1 MKQTDNK
8 KRKVVQSI
16 LWGVITGI
24 AIAVTFM
31 AGFVTRDLLGGP
43 VLASPFSEQET
54 YPLLDEVQILI
65 DQYYLMDQPTY
76 TERQYAAIRGMLAA
90 LDDRYTFFIDPPVA
104 QSESD
109 VLAGTYGGVGVQ
121 VQRSEAGELVLYP
134 FDNSPASEAGIQEGD
149 VLLAIDGEAIDF
161 STRQDVIDQM
171 LRGEVRRS
179 NGVNLTFARDGEE
192 QTLFVPFGV
201 IDIPS
206 VVWRT
211 LDEQDDT
218 PVGYIQVLRFTNRT
232 PDEVLDALDTLT
244 ENRVQG
250 IILDLRDNSGGL
262 LQESVDVAGHFLDG
276 GVVVYERNV
285 DGERVFRADRGAEA
299 NALPLAVLV
308 NNGTAS
314 AAELVAGA
322 IQDRDRGILIGQ
334 STFGKGTVQQIFRL
348 SDDSSLHVTS
358 AEWFTPARNEIAG
371 TGLEPDIAMIPDENG
386 RDVELG
392 EALRYIEEQITETA
406 QQ

>member
-1 MKQTDNK
+1 MKQTINK
-8 KRKVVQSI
+8 QQKIVQSV
-16 LWGVITGI
+16 LWGVIIGI

-43 VLASPFSEQET
+43 VLASPFAEQET

-65 DQYYLMDQPTY
+65 DQYYLKDQPEY
-76 TERQYAAIRGMLAA
+76 TERQYAAIRGMLTA

-109 VLAGTYGGVGVQ
+109 VLAGTYGGIGAQ
-121 VQRSEAGELVLYP
+121 VQRTETGELVLYP
-134 FDNSPASEAGIQEGD
+134 FDDSPADEAGIQEGD
-149 VLLAIDGEAIDF
+149 VLLAIDGDAVDF
-161 STRQDVIDQM
+161 SVQQDVIDQM
-171 LRGEVRRS
+171 LRGEVRRG
-179 NGVNLTFARDGEE
+179 NGIELTFSRDGDE
-192 QTLFVPFGV
+192 QTQFVPFGV
-201 IDIPS
+201 INIPS

-211 LDEQDDT
+211 LSDQDAT
-218 PVGYIQVLRFTNRT
+218 PIGYIQVLRFTNRT
-232 PDEVLDALDTLT
+232 PDEVVDSLKALNEDNV
-244 ENRVQG
+244 EG
-250 IILDLRDNSGGL
+250 IILDLRNNSGGL

-285 DGERVFRADRGAEA
+285 DGERIFRADSGTEA
-299 NALPLAVLV
+299 NSLPLAVLV

-371 TGLEPDIAMIPDENG
+371 TGLEPDITMIPDENG

-392 EALRYIEEQITETA
+392 EALRYIEEQIMETES
-406 QQ
+406 Q